1 MSKPQ
6 PTTFGERL
14 LALRKRQGWSQRE
27 LAQRVG
33 TSAPIIGRYER
44 GEIAPS
50 VEVATKLAETLSASL
65 DYLTGLSAQ
74 DQLDAQMLRRLDAI
88 SEISDEDRATV
99 LRLLDA
105 FLRDAHTRRA
115 YA

>member
-1 MSKPQ
+1 
-6 PTTFGERL
+6 
-14 LALRKRQGWSQRE
+14 
-27 LAQRVG
+27 
-33 TSAPIIGRYER
+33 
-44 GEIAPS
+44 
-50 VEVATKLAETLSASL
+50 
-65 DYLTGLSAQ
+65 
-74 DQLDAQMLRRLDAI
+74 MLRRLDAI